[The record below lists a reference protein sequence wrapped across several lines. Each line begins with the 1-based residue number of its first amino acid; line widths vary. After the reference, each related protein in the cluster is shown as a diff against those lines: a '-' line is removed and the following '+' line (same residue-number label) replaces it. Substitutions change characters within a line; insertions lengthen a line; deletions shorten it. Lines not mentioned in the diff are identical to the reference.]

1 MDRYFRMV
9 QQSGHAGAQVMT
21 GVAAWLYG
29 HRARCVRIV
38 TGGALRDVAGVARM
52 TRQAAVG
59 FAYIVVRHDGGLW
72 IGA

>member
-1 MDRYFRMV
+1 
-9 QQSGHAGAQVMT
+9 MT